1 MKLKDLL
8 NTSNKGWSAPPSEK
22 RWSGAY
28 SNNKSGLTE
37 FEQNGGKDFIKE
49 GNMKIGSGKYANLYD
64 IKKEM
69 KEGKFDPENP
79 SIHVMGLGVYNL
91 KLLEKVI
98 KRDLT
103 SRANDLGGELAAK
116 NLNILLYSRY
126 ATLGTKIKGLHE
138 VYQQMNSSAYK
149 RAVTIYKKRR

>member
-8 NTSNKGWSAPPSEK
+8 T
-22 RWSGAY
+22 
-28 SNNKSGLTE
+28 
-37 FEQNGGKDFIKE
+37 E

-79 SIHVMGLGVYNL
+79 SIHIHGLGVYNL

-116 NLNILLYSRY
+116 NLNILLFSKY
-126 ATLGTKIKGLHE
+126 ATLGSKIKGLHE
-138 VYQQMNSSAYK
+138 VYQQMNSPAYK